1 MRVYISVDMEGV
13 AGVVHVDQTRR
24 GAGTDFAVGRE
35 LMTLEAN
42 AAALGAFE
50 AGAREVVINDSH
62 GDMRNLMFDKL
73 DPRVQAI
80 TGSLKP
86 FSMVQGIQGGRFD
99 VAMFVG
105 YHASAGSRAAIL
117 DHTYWGAVVSHMKV
131 NGRVMNEASL
141 NALVAGE
148 AGTPVG
154 LVAGDDAFCREC
166 RELLGDI
173 EAVTVKWAV
182 GRYAARSLHP
192 EQARRLIREGAAR
205 VVGQVS
211 RYKPF
216 QLAAPYEL
224 EIKFHNAGM
233 ADSAEVMPG
242 TQRVD
247 GTVVRYKAGAV
258 PELFRAMLALIR
270 LGGEGIV

>member
-24 GAGTDFAVGRE
+24 GSGSDFAVGRE

-50 AGAREVVINDSH
+50 AGASEVVINDSH
-62 GDMRNLMFDKL
+62 GDMRNLIFDRL
-73 DPRVQAI
+73 DPRVQTI

-86 FSMVQGIQGGRFD
+86 FSMVQGIQEGRFD

-154 LVAGDDAFCREC
+154 LVAGDDTFCREC
-166 RELLGDI
+166 RELLGDV
-173 EAVTVKWAV
+173 EAITVKWAV

-192 EQARRLIREGAAR
+192 ETARQRIREGAAR
-205 VVGQVS
+205 VVKQVS
-211 RYKPF
+211 KYKPF
-216 QLAAPYEL
+216 RMDAPYEL
-224 EIKFHNAGM
+224 EIRFHNAGM
-233 ADSAEVMPG
+233 ADSAEVLPG
-242 TQRVD
+242 ARRAD
-247 GTVVRYKAGAV
+247 GTVVRYRTEAV

-270 LGGEGIV
+270 LGGEGLV